1 MCAGVDLEGV
11 ILDGSKRVGR
21 GVPAYQRLSA
31 DLRAALKEGRFGTEE
46 SLPTEVDLAREYG
59 VSRPTVRRAFQDLVA
74 EGLVYRT
81 PGKGTFPTA
90 LSRDSHYLGQIGT
103 IEDLTAFAGTE
114 MEVMQPVELKAD
126 PEAASLLELPS
137 RAVAAVVLRRLYE
150 GVPFGLSR
158 IYLPPELGTR
168 LVEADALPARGDT
181 TVIGTLERLMSRI
194 VAGANQVITAVPM
207 PEDVA
212 PVIDAEAGEPSLRVQ
227 RLYIDDHEIPV
238 ELAVSY
244 YNPRR
249 YSHHLK
255 MRRRTIPGRK
265 PKSG

>member
-1 MCAGVDLEGV
+1 M
-11 ILDGSKRVGR
+11 
-21 GVPAYQRLSA
+21 PAYQRLSA
-31 DLRAALKEGRFGTEE
+31 DLRAALKEGRFGEGE
-46 SLPTEVDLAREYG
+46 SLPTEADLTKKYG

-81 PGKGTFPTA
+81 PGKGTFPTVF
-90 LSRDSHYLGQIGT
+90 SRDSHYLGQIGT

-114 MEVMQPVELKAD
+114 MEVMRPVELKAD
-126 PEAASLLELPS
+126 SEAASLLELPS
-137 RAVAAVVLRRLYE
+137 KAVAAVVLRRLYD

-158 IYLPPELGTR
+158 IYLPPELGMR
-168 LVEADALPARGDT
+168 LVEAEALPTRGDA
-181 TVIGTLERLMSRI
+181 TVIGTLERFMSRA
-194 VAGANQVITAVPM
+194 VAGANQVITAVSM

-212 PVIDAEAGEPSLRVQ
+212 PLIDAEAGESSLRVQ
-227 RLYIDDHEIPV
+227 RLYVDDQETPV

-255 MRRRTIPGRK
+255 MRRRTPPGRK
-265 PKSG
+265 SQDS

>member
-1 MCAGVDLEGV
+1 
-11 ILDGSKRVGR
+11 
-21 GVPAYQRLSA
+21 VPAYQRLA
-31 DLRAALKEGRFGTEE
+31 DDLRVALKEGRFGKEE
-46 SLPTEVDLAREYG
+46 SLPTEAKLAEEYG

-81 PGKGTFPTA
+81 PGKGTFPTEY
-90 LSRDSHYLGQIGT
+90 SRNSHYLGQIGT

-114 MEVMQPVELKAD
+114 MEVMQPVELKTD
-126 PEAASLLELPS
+126 SEAASLLELPS
-137 RAVAAVVLRRLYE
+137 RAVAAVVLRRLYD

-168 LVEADALPARGDT
+168 LVEAEALPTRGDA
-181 TVIGTLERLMSRI
+181 TVIGTLEGFMSRA
-194 VAGANQVITAVPM
+194 VVGANQVITAVPM

-212 PVIDAEAGEPSLRVQ
+212 PLIDAEAGEPSLRVQ
-227 RLYIDDHEIPV
+227 RLYVDDQETPV

-255 MRRRTIPGRK
+255 MRRRTPPGRK
-265 PKSG
+265 PRNS

>member
-1 MCAGVDLEGV
+1 MPV
-11 ILDGSKRVGR
+11 
-21 GVPAYQRLSA
+21 YQRLSA
-31 DLRAALKEGRFGTEE
+31 DLRAALKEGRFGEGE
-46 SLPTEVDLAREYG
+46 SLPTEADLAKKYG

-81 PGKGTFPTA
+81 PGKGTFPTVF
-90 LSRDSHYLGQIGT
+90 SRDSHYLGQIGT

-114 MEVMQPVELKAD
+114 MELMQPVELKAD
-126 PEAASLLELPS
+126 SEAASLLELPS
-137 RAVAAVVLRRLYE
+137 RAVAVVVLRRLYD

-158 IYLPPELGTR
+158 IYLPPDLGTR
-168 LVEADALPARGDT
+168 LVESEALPAYGDA
-181 TVIGTLERLMSRI
+181 TVIGTLERLMSRA
-194 VAGANQVITAVPM
+194 VAGAEQVITAEPM

-212 PVIDAEAGEPSLRVQ
+212 SLIDAEAGEPSLRVQ
-227 RLYIDDHEIPV
+227 RLYVDDQETPV

-255 MRRRTIPGRK
+255 MRRRTPSRRK
-265 PKSG
+265 ARDS